1 MSEYKI
7 QVKNLHKAFGK
18 KVVLDGVDIEIKKG
32 ESLVVIGGSGT
43 GKSVL
48 IKCIQGLLNPDE
60 GSIKVDGV
68 EINGADETV
77 RDAMHAKMGMLFQGG
92 ALFDSLSVWEN
103 VAFGLIENQK
113 WNRKDAKNEAVRVLR
128 QVGLAPD
135 VADLS
140 PSELSGGM
148 QKRVSLARAIATKP
162 EIIFFDEPTTGLD
175 PIMSDVINDLI
186 IESVKGLGAT
196 ALTITHDMASARK
209 IADKIAMLYK
219 GKIIWQGTV
228 KEMDKTD
235 NPYVRQFIN
244 GCSQGPIKVEV

>member
-1 MSEYKI
+1 MSETKI
-7 QVKNLHKAFGK
+7 KISNLKKAFGK
-18 KVVLDGVDIEIKKG
+18 KVVLDGVNLDVRKG

-48 IKCIQGLLNPDE
+48 IKCIQGLMTPE
-60 GSIKVDGV
+60 QGSILVDEKEVVGISQQ
-68 EINGADETV
+68 EKEKL
-77 RDAMHAKMGMLFQGG
+77 HSQMGMLFQGG
-92 ALFDSLSVWEN
+92 ALFDSLTVWEN
-103 VAFGLIENQK
+103 VAFGLLENK
-113 WNRKDAKNEAVRVLR
+113 KMNRKDAKNEAIRVLR

-148 QKRVSLARAIATKP
+148 QKRVGLARAIATRP

-196 ALTITHDMASARK
+196 
-209 IADKIAMLYK
+209 
-219 GKIIWQGTV
+219 V
-228 KEMDKTD
+228 
-235 NPYVRQFIN
+235 
-244 GCSQGPIKVEV
+244 